1 MARRGRKTEA
11 AAEPLRAEKG
21 VMQPRTAATGT
32 LRADRDGA
40 TGDAEGSQG
49 WLLTRDTK
57 ERADRDG
64 RDGDKE
70 SSHIRLLTGTL
81 RAAEDGCDGDV
92 ESSQTW
98 LRHER
103 EGEGGRDGRAAMDGW
118 DGDKIKDWIRSR

>member
-1 MARRGRKTEA
+1 MVQRQPYTAADGDTEERAAMDGCDGDKESSQGRPRRGRKTEA

-64 RDGDKE
+64 RDGGQKRQ
-70 SSHIRLLTGTL
+70 I
-81 RAAEDGCDGDV
+81 ADV
-92 ESSQTW
+92 
-98 LRHER
+98 RI
-103 EGEGGRDGRAAMDGW
+103 GIVPVD
-118 DGDKIKDWIRSR
+118 